1 MALADATGSGAAP
14 NSASARWSS
23 DAIASISG
31 GCCAAFCGEL
41 AACARAFGAAIAAG
55 RHRVAIREFRKNL
68 CKESRGEDA
77 ADCESGEVKE
87 VSTSSLCAAIERG
100 ML

>member
-1 MALADATGSGAAP
+1 M
-14 NSASARWSS
+14 
-23 DAIASISG
+23 
-31 GCCAAFCGEL
+31 
-41 AACARAFGAAIAAG
+41 AAG
-55 RHRVAIREFRKNL
+55 MQRVAIKEFRKNL